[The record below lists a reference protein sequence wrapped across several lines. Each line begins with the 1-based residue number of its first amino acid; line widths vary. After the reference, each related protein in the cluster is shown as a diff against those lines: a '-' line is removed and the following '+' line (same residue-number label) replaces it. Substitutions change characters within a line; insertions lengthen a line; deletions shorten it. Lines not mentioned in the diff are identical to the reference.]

1 MFDID
6 RWREIFQSISKNK
19 LRTFLGAFTVSLG
32 IFIFTVLFG
41 MGNGLKNQFKESFI
55 DDATNLI
62 MIQAG
67 RTSRPYKGF
76 KENRQIQFK
85 NDDLELLKKEFGDK
99 IEYLSPRIYKDVQV
113 QYKNESGNYSARAV
127 MPDHQFMENTIIKKG
142 RFINKE
148 DIRNKKRY
156 AVIGRLVEKDIY
168 KSTDALGK
176 FINLNGLAYMVV
188 GVFEDSGGDNEE
200 RMISLPVSTTQLIYK
215 NTDEIDQINLTY
227 NLGIGVDGARK
238 MAKEIETIL
247 KEKHFVAKDDL
258 SALRVHSVFENVEQ
272 NMAFANVLQLIVLF
286 IGIGTLFA
294 GAIGIG
300 NIMVFVVQERTK
312 ELGIRKALG
321 ASPSS
326 IIWLILQESI
336 FITAIAGYIGLLIA
350 VFVLSRMGDGLED
363 YFIKDPQVNM
373 ATIITATVILVVVG
387 AIAGFI
393 PAKRAA
399 SIRPIVAL
407 SND

>member
-41 MGNGLKNQFKESFI
+41 MGNGLKNQFKEFFI

-62 MIQAG
+62 IIQAG
-67 RTSRPYKGF
+67 RTSKPYKGF

-85 NDDLELLKKEFGDK
+85 NEDLELLKKEYGDN

-113 QYKNESGNYSARAV
+113 QYKNESGSYSARAV
-127 MPDHQFMENTIIKKG
+127 MPDHQFMEKNIIQKG
-142 RFINKE
+142 RYINNA

-156 AVIGRLVEKDIY
+156 AVIGRLVENDIY
-168 KSTDALGK
+168 KTTDAVGK
-176 FINLNGLAYMVV
+176 FINLNGLAYMVI
-188 GVFEDSGGDNEE
+188 GVFEDAGGDNEE
-200 RMISLPVSTTQLIYK
+200 RMIYLPVSTTQLIYK

-227 NLGIGVDGARK
+227 DLGIGADGARK
-238 MAKEIETIL
+238 MAKEIESTL
-247 KEKHFVAKDDL
+247 KEKHSIAKDDL
-258 SALRVHSVFENVEQ
+258 SGLYVRSVFENVEQ

-326 IIWLILQESI
+326 IVWLILQESI
-336 FITAIAGYIGLLIA
+336 FITAIAGYAGLLIA
-350 VFVLSRMGDGLED
+350 VFVLSRMGDSLED

-373 ATIITATVILVVVG
+373 STIISATVILVVVG

>member
-41 MGNGLKNQFKESFI
+41 MGNGLKNQFKEFFI

-62 MIQAG
+62 VIWAG
-67 RTSRPYKGF
+67 RTSKPYKGY

-142 RFINKE
+142 RYINNE

-176 FINLNGLAYMVV
+176 FVNLNGLAYMVI
-188 GVFEDSGGDNEE
+188 GVFEDAGGDNEE
-200 RMISLPVSTTQLIYK
+200 RMIYLPVSTTQLIYK

-227 NLGIGVDGARK
+227 NLGIGVDGARQ
-238 MAKEIETIL
+238 MTKEIETIL
-247 KEKHFVAKDDL
+247 KEKHYVAKDDL
-258 SALRVHSVFENVEQ
+258 SGLRVNSVFENVEQ

-326 IIWLILQESI
+326 IVWLILQESI

-350 VFVLSRMGDGLED
+350 VFVLSRMGDSLED

-373 ATIITATVILVVVG
+373 STIITATVILVVVG

>member
-41 MGNGLKNQFKESFI
+41 MGNGLKNQFREFFI

-62 MIQAG
+62 VIWAG
-67 RTSRPYKGF
+67 RTSKPYKGY

-85 NDDLELLKKEFGDK
+85 NDDLELLRKEFGDK

-142 RFINKE
+142 RYINNE

-176 FINLNGLAYMVV
+176 FINLNGLAYMVI
-188 GVFEDSGGDNEE
+188 GVFEDAGGDNEE
-200 RMISLPVSTTQLIYK
+200 RMIYLPVSTTQLIYK

-227 NLGIGVDGARK
+227 NLGIGVAGARQ
-238 MAKEIETIL
+238 MAKEIESLL

-258 SALRVHSVFENVEQ
+258 SALRVNSVFENVEQ

-326 IIWLILQESI
+326 IVWLILQESI

-350 VFVLSRMGDGLED
+350 VFVLSRMGDSLED

-373 ATIITATVILVVVG
+373 STIITATVILVVVG

>member
-41 MGNGLKNQFKESFI
+41 MGNGLKNQFKEFFI

-62 MIQAG
+62 LIQAG
-67 RTSRPYKGF
+67 RTSKPYKGF

-85 NDDLELLKKEFGDK
+85 NEDLDLLKEEFGDN
-99 IEYLSPRIYKDVQV
+99 IEYISPRIYKDVQV

-176 FINLNGLAYMVV
+176 FVNLNGLAYMVI
-188 GVFEDSGGDNEE
+188 GVFEDAGGDNEE
-200 RMISLPVSTTQLIYK
+200 RMIYLPVSTTQLIYK
-215 NTDEIDQINLTY
+215 NTDEIDQINLTF
-227 NLGIGVDGARK
+227 NLGIGADGARK
-238 MAKEIETIL
+238 MAKEIEATL
-247 KEKHFVAKDDL
+247 KEKHSIAKDDL
-258 SALRVHSVFENVEQ
+258 SGLYVYSVFENVEQ

-326 IIWLILQESI
+326 IVWLILQESI

-350 VFVLSRMGDGLED
+350 VFVLSRMGDSLED

-373 ATIITATVILVVVG
+373 STIVTATVILVVVG

>member
-41 MGNGLKNQFKESFI
+41 MGNGLKNQFREFFI

-62 MIQAG
+62 VIWAG
-67 RTSRPYKGF
+67 RTSKPYKGF

-85 NDDLELLKKEFGDK
+85 NDDLELLRKEFGDK

-142 RFINKE
+142 RYINNE

-168 KSTDALGK
+168 KNTDALGK
-176 FINLNGLAYMVV
+176 FINLNGLAYMVI
-188 GVFEDSGGDNEE
+188 GVFEDAGGDNEE
-200 RMISLPVSTTQLIYK
+200 RMIYLPVSTTQLIYK

-227 NLGIGVDGARK
+227 NLGIGVAGARQ
-238 MAKEIETIL
+238 MAKEIESLL

-258 SALRVHSVFENVEQ
+258 SALRVNSVFENVEQ

-326 IIWLILQESI
+326 IVWLILQESI

-350 VFVLSRMGDGLED
+350 VFVLSRMGDSLED

-373 ATIITATVILVVVG
+373 STIITATVILVVVG

>member
-41 MGNGLKNQFKESFI
+41 MGNGLKNQFKEFFI

-62 MIQAG
+62 IIQAG
-67 RTSRPYKGF
+67 RTSKPYKGF

-85 NDDLELLKKEFGDK
+85 NEDLELLKKEFGEN

-113 QYKNESGNYSARAV
+113 QYKNESGSYSARAV

-142 RFINKE
+142 RYINNE

-168 KSTDALGK
+168 KSTEAVGK
-176 FINLNGLAYMVV
+176 FVNLNGLAYMVI
-188 GVFEDSGGDNEE
+188 GVFEDAGGDNEE
-200 RMISLPVSTTQLIYK
+200 RMIYLPVSTTQLIYK
-215 NTDEIDQINLTY
+215 NTDEIDQINMTY
-227 NLGIGVDGARK
+227 NLAIGADGARK
-238 MAKEIETIL
+238 MAKEIEATL
-247 KEKHFVAKDDL
+247 KEKHAIAKDDL
-258 SALRVHSVFENVEQ
+258 SGLYVYSVFENVEQ

-326 IIWLILQESI
+326 IVWLILQESI

-350 VFVLSRMGDGLED
+350 VFVLSRMGDSLED
-363 YFIKDPQVNM
+363 YFIKDPQVNISTIVS
-373 ATIITATVILVVVG
+373 ATIILVVVG

>member
-41 MGNGLKNQFKESFI
+41 MGNGLKNQFKEFFI

-62 MIQAG
+62 VIWAG
-67 RTSRPYKGF
+67 RTSKPYKGY

-85 NDDLELLKKEFGDK
+85 NDDLELLRKEFGDK

-142 RFINKE
+142 RYINNE

-168 KSTDALGK
+168 KNTDALGK
-176 FINLNGLAYMVV
+176 FINLNGLAYMVI
-188 GVFEDSGGDNEE
+188 GVFEDAGGDNEE
-200 RMISLPVSTTQLIYK
+200 RMIYLPVSTTQLIYK

-227 NLGIGVDGARK
+227 NLGIGVAGARQ
-238 MAKEIETIL
+238 MAKEIESLL
-247 KEKHFVAKDDL
+247 KEKHYVAKDDL
-258 SALRVHSVFENVEQ
+258 SALRVNSVFENVEQ

-326 IIWLILQESI
+326 IVWLILQESI

-350 VFVLSRMGDGLED
+350 VFVLSRMGDSLED

-373 ATIITATVILVVVG
+373 STIITATVILVVVG

>member
-41 MGNGLKNQFKESFI
+41 MGNGLKNQFKEFFI

-62 MIQAG
+62 LIQAG
-67 RTSRPYKGF
+67 RTSKPYKGF

-85 NDDLELLKKEFGDK
+85 NEDLDLLKKEFGDN
-99 IEYLSPRIYKDVQV
+99 IEYISPRIYKEVQV

-142 RFINKE
+142 RFINNE

-176 FINLNGLAYMVV
+176 FVNLNGLAYMVI
-188 GVFEDSGGDNEE
+188 GVFEDAGGDNEE
-200 RMISLPVSTTQLIYK
+200 RMIYLPVSTTQLIYK

-227 NLGIGVDGARK
+227 NLGIGADGARK
-238 MAKEIETIL
+238 MAKEIEATL
-247 KEKHFVAKDDL
+247 KEKHSIAKDDL
-258 SALRVHSVFENVEQ
+258 SGLYVYSVFENVEQ

-326 IIWLILQESI
+326 IVWLILQESI

-350 VFVLSRMGDGLED
+350 VFVLSRMGDSLED

-373 ATIITATVILVVVG
+373 STIITATVILVVVG

>member
-41 MGNGLKNQFKESFI
+41 MGNGLKNQFKEFFI

-62 MIQAG
+62 LIQAG
-67 RTSRPYKGF
+67 RTSKPYKGF

-85 NDDLELLKKEFGDK
+85 NEDLELLKKEFGDN
-99 IEYLSPRIYKDVQV
+99 IEYISPRIYKEVQV

-142 RFINKE
+142 RFINNE

-176 FINLNGLAYMVV
+176 FVNLNGLAYMVI
-188 GVFEDSGGDNEE
+188 GVFEDAGGDNEE
-200 RMISLPVSTTQLIYK
+200 RMIYLPVSTTQLIYK

-227 NLGIGVDGARK
+227 NLGIGADGARK
-238 MAKEIETIL
+238 MAKEIEATL
-247 KEKHFVAKDDL
+247 KEKHSIAKDDL
-258 SALRVHSVFENVEQ
+258 SGLYVYSVFENVEQ

-326 IIWLILQESI
+326 IVWLILQESI

-350 VFVLSRMGDGLED
+350 VFVLSRMGDSLED

-373 ATIITATVILVVVG
+373 STIITATVILVVVG

>member
-41 MGNGLKNQFKESFI
+41 MGNGLKNQFKEFFI

-62 MIQAG
+62 LIQAG
-67 RTSRPYKGF
+67 RTSKPYKGF

-85 NDDLELLKKEFGDK
+85 NEDLNLLKKEFGDN
-99 IEYLSPRIYKDVQV
+99 IEYISPRIYKEVQV

-142 RFINKE
+142 RFINNE

-176 FINLNGLAYMVV
+176 FVNLNGLAYMVI
-188 GVFEDSGGDNEE
+188 GVFEDAGGDNEE
-200 RMISLPVSTTQLIYK
+200 RMIYLPVSTTQLIYK

-227 NLGIGVDGARK
+227 NLGIGADGARK
-238 MAKEIETIL
+238 MAKEIEATL
-247 KEKHFVAKDDL
+247 KEKHSIAKDDL
-258 SALRVHSVFENVEQ
+258 SGLYVYSVFENVEQ

-326 IIWLILQESI
+326 IVWLILQESI

-350 VFVLSRMGDGLED
+350 VFVLSRMGDSLED

-373 ATIITATVILVVVG
+373 STIITATVILVVVG

>member
-41 MGNGLKNQFKESFI
+41 MGNGLKNQFREFFI

-62 MIQAG
+62 VIWAG
-67 RTSRPYKGF
+67 RTSKPYKGY

-85 NDDLELLKKEFGDK
+85 NDDLELLRKEFGDK

-142 RFINKE
+142 RYINNE

-168 KSTDALGK
+168 KNTDALGK
-176 FINLNGLAYMVV
+176 FINLNGLAYMVI
-188 GVFEDSGGDNEE
+188 GVFEDAGGDNEE
-200 RMISLPVSTTQLIYK
+200 RMIYLPVSTTQLIYK

-227 NLGIGVDGARK
+227 NLGIGVAGARQ
-238 MAKEIETIL
+238 MAKEIESLL
-247 KEKHFVAKDDL
+247 KEKHYVAKDDL
-258 SALRVHSVFENVEQ
+258 SALRVNSVFENVEQ

-326 IIWLILQESI
+326 IVWLILQESI

-350 VFVLSRMGDGLED
+350 VFVLSRMGDSLED

-373 ATIITATVILVVVG
+373 STIITATVILVVVG

>member
-1 MFDID
+1 M
-6 RWREIFQSISKNK
+6 
-19 LRTFLGAFTVSLG
+19 
-32 IFIFTVLFG
+32 
-41 MGNGLKNQFKESFI
+41 
-55 DDATNLI
+55 
-62 MIQAG
+62 
-67 RTSRPYKGF
+67 
-76 KENRQIQFK
+76 
-85 NDDLELLKKEFGDK
+85 
-99 IEYLSPRIYKDVQV
+99 
-113 QYKNESGNYSARAV
+113 
-127 MPDHQFMENTIIKKG
+127 
-142 RFINKE
+142 
-148 DIRNKKRY
+148 
-156 AVIGRLVEKDIY
+156 VI
-168 KSTDALGK
+168 
-176 FINLNGLAYMVV
+176 
-188 GVFEDSGGDNEE
+188 GVFEDAGGDNEE
-200 RMISLPVSTTQLIYK
+200 RMIYLPVSTTQLIYK
-215 NTDEIDQINLTY
+215 NTDEIDQINMTY
-227 NLGIGVDGARK
+227 NLAIGADGARK
-238 MAKEIETIL
+238 MAKEIEATL
-247 KEKHFVAKDDL
+247 KEKHAIAKDDL
-258 SALRVHSVFENVEQ
+258 SGLYVYSVFENVEQ

-326 IIWLILQESI
+326 IVWLILQESI

-350 VFVLSRMGDGLED
+350 VFVLSRMGDSLED

-373 ATIITATVILVVVG
+373 STIVSATIILVVVG

>member
-41 MGNGLKNQFKESFI
+41 MGNGLKNQFKEFFI

-62 MIQAG
+62 VIWAG
-67 RTSRPYKGF
+67 RTSKPYKGY

-142 RFINKE
+142 RYINNE

-176 FINLNGLAYMVV
+176 FVNLNGLAYMVI
-188 GVFEDSGGDNEE
+188 GVFEDAGGDNEE
-200 RMISLPVSTTQLIYK
+200 RMIYLPVSTTQLIYK

-227 NLGIGVDGARK
+227 NLGIGVDGARQ
-238 MAKEIETIL
+238 MTKEIETIL
-247 KEKHFVAKDDL
+247 KEKHYVAKDDL
-258 SALRVHSVFENVEQ
+258 SGLRVNSVFENVEQ

-312 ELGIRKALG
+312 NSVYARRWVHH
-321 ASPSS
+321 PV
-326 IIWLILQESI
+326 Q
-336 FITAIAGYIGLLIA
+336 
-350 VFVLSRMGDGLED
+350 
-363 YFIKDPQVNM
+363 
-373 ATIITATVILVVVG
+373 
-387 AIAGFI
+387 
-393 PAKRAA
+393 
-399 SIRPIVAL
+399 
-407 SND
+407 

>member
-41 MGNGLKNQFKESFI
+41 MGNGLKNQFKEFFI

-62 MIQAG
+62 LIQAG
-67 RTSRPYKGF
+67 RTSKPYKGF

-85 NDDLELLKKEFGDK
+85 NEDLNLLKKEFGDN
-99 IEYLSPRIYKDVQV
+99 IEYISPRIYKEVQV
-113 QYKNESGNYSARAV
+113 QYKNESGNYSASAV

-142 RFINKE
+142 RFINNE

-176 FINLNGLAYMVV
+176 FVNLNGLAYMVI
-188 GVFEDSGGDNEE
+188 GVFEDAGGDNEE
-200 RMISLPVSTTQLIYK
+200 RMIYLPVSTTQLIYK

-227 NLGIGVDGARK
+227 NLGIGADGARK
-238 MAKEIETIL
+238 MAKEIEATL
-247 KEKHFVAKDDL
+247 KEKHSIAKDDL
-258 SALRVHSVFENVEQ
+258 SGLYVYSVFENVEQ

-326 IIWLILQESI
+326 IVWLILQESI

-350 VFVLSRMGDGLED
+350 VFVLSRMGDSLED

-373 ATIITATVILVVVG
+373 STIITATIILVVVG

>member
-1 MFDID
+1 
-6 RWREIFQSISKNK
+6 
-19 LRTFLGAFTVSLG
+19 
-32 IFIFTVLFG
+32 
-41 MGNGLKNQFKESFI
+41 
-55 DDATNLI
+55 
-62 MIQAG
+62 
-67 RTSRPYKGF
+67 
-76 KENRQIQFK
+76 
-85 NDDLELLKKEFGDK
+85 
-99 IEYLSPRIYKDVQV
+99 
-113 QYKNESGNYSARAV
+113 
-127 MPDHQFMENTIIKKG
+127 
-142 RFINKE
+142 
-148 DIRNKKRY
+148 
-156 AVIGRLVEKDIY
+156 
-168 KSTDALGK
+168 
-176 FINLNGLAYMVV
+176 
-188 GVFEDSGGDNEE
+188 
-200 RMISLPVSTTQLIYK
+200 
-215 NTDEIDQINLTY
+215 
-227 NLGIGVDGARK
+227 
-238 MAKEIETIL
+238 MAKEIEATL
-247 KEKHFVAKDDL
+247 KEKHSIAKDDL
-258 SALRVHSVFENVEQ
+258 SGLYVYSVFENVEQ

-326 IIWLILQESI
+326 IVWLILQESI

-350 VFVLSRMGDGLED
+350 VFVLSRMGDSLED

-373 ATIITATVILVVVG
+373 STIVTATVILVVVG

>member
-41 MGNGLKNQFKESFI
+41 MGNGLKNQFKEFFI

-200 RMISLPVSTTQLIYK
+200 RMIYLPVSTTQLIYK

-373 ATIITATVILVVVG
+373 STIITATVILVVVG

>member
-6 RWREIFQSISKNK
+6 RWREIFQSIGKNK
-19 LRTFLGAFTVSLG
+19 LRTFLGAFTVALG

-41 MGNGLKNQFKESFI
+41 MGNGLKNQFQEFFM
-55 DDATNLI
+55 DDATNSVFVW
-62 MIQAG
+62 AG
-67 RTSRPYKGF
+67 RTSKPYQGF

-99 IEYLSPRIYKDVQV
+99 IEYLSPRIYKNVNV
-113 QYKNESGNYSARAV
+113 RYKNESGSYSARAV
-127 MPDHQFMENTIIKKG
+127 MPDHQFLENTMITKG
-142 RFINKE
+142 RYINNE
-148 DIRNKKRY
+148 DIKNKYRY

-168 KSTDALGK
+168 RNEDALGT
-176 FINLNGLAYMVV
+176 FINLNGLAYMVI
-188 GVFEDSGGDNEE
+188 GVFEDAGGDNEE
-200 RMISLPVSTTQLIYK
+200 RMIYLPVSTTQLIYK

-227 NLGIGVDGARK
+227 NLEIGIAGARK
-238 MAKEIETIL
+238 LVVDMSNLL
-247 KEKHFVAKDDL
+247 KEKHHVAPDDR
-258 SALRVHSVFENVEQ
+258 SGIRVRSVFEDVEA
-272 NMAFANVLQLIVLF
+272 NMQFANVLQLIVLF

-300 NIMVFVVQERTK
+300 NIMVFVVKERTK

-326 IIWLILQESI
+326 IVWLILQESI
-336 FITAIAGYIGLLIA
+336 FITALAGYAGLLIA
-350 VFVLSRMGDGLED
+350 VFVLNRIGNSLQD
-363 YFIKDPQVNM
+363 YFIKDPQVNTSTVVT
-373 ATIITATVILVVVG
+373 ATIILVIVG

-407 SND
+407 SDE

>member
-41 MGNGLKNQFKESFI
+41 MGNGLKNQFREFFI

-62 MIQAG
+62 VIWAG
-67 RTSRPYKGF
+67 RTSKPYKGY

-85 NDDLELLKKEFGDK
+85 NDDLELLRKEFGDK

-142 RFINKE
+142 RYINNE

-176 FINLNGLAYMVV
+176 FINLNGLAYMVI
-188 GVFEDSGGDNEE
+188 GVFEDAGGDNEE
-200 RMISLPVSTTQLIYK
+200 RMIYLPVSTTQLIYK

-227 NLGIGVDGARK
+227 NLGIGVAGARQ
-238 MAKEIETIL
+238 MAKEIESLL
-247 KEKHFVAKDDL
+247 KEKHYVAKDDL
-258 SALRVHSVFENVEQ
+258 SGLRVRSVFENVEQ

-326 IIWLILQESI
+326 IVWLILQESI

-350 VFVLSRMGDGLED
+350 VFVLSRMGDSLED

-373 ATIITATVILVVVG
+373 STIITATVILVVVG